1 MLNNNH
7 VGWYDSHACI
17 NIHANAHLHIHTH
30 SVLCWKN
37 TVTHSTLI
45 WKQMFFFKKWLY
57 QHAKI
62 FPIHRFDFL
71 LYNSRQCHHTLLY
84 LSSRWAAEHNL
95 RCGACDA
102 ILILGFR
109 SRLLLTLLTFRGR
122 KYLSQSCS
130 MLLSVTCQRELIHQA
145 MLEMLKQSR
154 ACYLGNKPCMA
165 EERCRERKKD
175 EEPIGG
181 ALTLLKW

>member
-1 MLNNNH
+1 MQTHISTYTHTQRPLLEKHSN
-7 VGWYDSHACI
+7 S
-17 NIHANAHLHIHTH
+17 LHIDLEAD
-30 SVLCWKN
+30 V
-37 TVTHSTLI
+37 
-45 WKQMFFFKKWLY
+45 FFEKWLY

-84 LSSRWAAEHNL
+84 LSSRRAAEHNL
-95 RCGACDA
+95 RCGTCDA
-102 ILILGFR
+102 ILILGFS